1 MLFQK
6 TLFGLGLLTGLAS
19 AAPSIRRRQSPGALN
34 VVYWGQNGGG
44 TIENN
49 DLSAYCTATSDID
62 VLVLSSLWQWSN
74 GATAMGG
81 SFGQSVCPLSSLS
94 LRSICSDNC
103 IVWSYQL
110 RSTPELRRPSC
121 RYNEMQAGWCE
132 NYTQYWRRSCL
143 L

>member
-6 TLFGLGLLTGLAS
+6 TLFGLGLLTSLAS

-81 SFGQSVCPLSSLS
+81 SFGQSVCPLSSLG

-110 RSTPELRRPSC
+110 RSTPELRRLSC
-121 RYNEMQAGWCE
+121 CHHKMQERWRE

>member
-6 TLFGLGLLTGLAS
+6 TLYGLGLLASLAS
-19 AAPSIRRRQSPGALN
+19 AAPSLRRRQDASGLN

-81 SFGQSVCPLSSLS
+81 SFGQSVCSLYS
-94 LRSICSDNC
+94 LFILYKVHGAR
-103 IVWSYQL
+103 VL
-110 RSTPELRRPSC
+110 TVL
-121 RYNEMQAGWCE
+121 
-132 NYTQYWRRSCL
+132 
-143 L
+143 

>member
-6 TLFGLGLLTGLAS
+6 TLSCLGLLTSLAS
-19 AAPSIRRRQSPGALN
+19 AAPSLRRRQSPGALN

-81 SFGQSVCPLSSLS
+81 SFGQSVCPLSSPGS
-94 LRSICSDNC
+94 RSTCSNNWV
-103 IVWSYQL
+103 VWSYQL
-110 RSTPELRRPSC
+110 RSTPELRCLSC
-121 RYNEMQAGWCE
+121 CYNEMQERWRK
-132 NYTQYWRRSCL
+132 NYTQYRRRSCL
-143 L
+143 F